1 MTDDELLKI
10 WNDLVRIYGDSLP
23 DYDNCPG
30 EFSYLLKLY
39 MYERQLNEIH
49 QTS

>member
-1 MTDDELLKI
+1 MSHEELIAI
-10 WNDLVRIYGDSLP
+10 WNDLVRIYGGSLP

-39 MYERQLNEIH
+39 MYERQLNESN
-49 QTS
+49 QNQ